1 MYIGGLL
8 SIFAINTW
16 LLPYVNFGPNGSS
29 WTICTL
35 SFWYWCFPFILPRM
49 QRWTDKELAHGIVKT
64 FWLSVAL
71 SLMVYV
77 GFGEVNWK
85 KATVCYIIE
94 YSLYEYY
101 FLTEICYY
109 G

>member
-1 MYIGGLL
+1 MIIGGLL

-16 LLPYVNFGPNGSS
+16 LLPYQNFGPNGSS

-49 QRWTDKELAHGIVKT
+49 QRWTDKQLAHGMVKL

-71 SLMVYV
+71 ALMVYA
-77 GFGEVNWK
+77 GLGAFIEMR
-85 KATVCYIIE
+85 VCYIVDF
-94 YSLYEYY
+94 LYKYHY
-101 FLTEICYY
+101 
-109 G
+109 